1 MAQSTLIK
9 KLRIK
14 PGQRVTIINP
24 PPGYLDQLGDLP
36 EGVGLAIQPADVELA
51 GEPEALGMANQP
63 EGTFDFVHLF
73 VKNITELERLGP
85 TAVRAVKHDGL
96 LWISYPKRS
105 SKVETDISR
114 DVGWDVI
121 QEAGLRPVTQVSIDA
136 VWSALRFRP
145 AERVGK

>member
-1 MAQSTLIK
+1 MAQSSLIK

-14 PGQRVTIINP
+14 PGQRIIVINP

-36 EGVGLAIQPADVELA
+36 EGVGLA
-51 GEPEALGMANQP
+51 NQP
-63 EGTFDFVHLF
+63 EDTFDFVHLF
-73 VKNITELERLGP
+73 VKNVAELERLGP
-85 TAVRAVKHDGL
+85 SALRAVKHDGL

-121 QEAGLRPVTQVSIDA
+121 KEAGLRPVTQVSIDA

-145 AERVGK
+145 VERVGK

>member
-1 MAQSTLIK
+1 MVQRSLIR
-9 KLRIK
+9 KLRIQ
-14 PGQRVTIINP
+14 PGQRITIINP

-36 EGVGLAIQPADVELA
+36 EGVELS
-51 GEPEALGMANQP
+51 NQP
-63 EGTFDFVHLF
+63 ERTFDFVHLF
-73 VKNITELERLGP
+73 VKNIAELERLGP
-85 TAVRAVKHDGL
+85 SAVRAVKHDGL

-105 SKVETDISR
+105 SKLETDISR

-121 QEAGLRPVTQVSIDA
+121 KEAGLRPVTQVSIDA

>member
-1 MAQSTLIK
+1 MAQSSLIK
-9 KLRIK
+9 KLRIQ

-36 EGVGLAIQPADVELA
+36 KGVELA
-51 GEPEALGMANQP
+51 AEPA
-63 EGTFDFVHLF
+63 GTFDFVHLF
-73 VKNITELERLGP
+73 VKNVAELERLGP
-85 TAVRAVKHDGL
+85 SAVRAVKHDGL

-121 QEAGLRPVTQVSIDA
+121 KEAGLRPVTQVSIDA